1 MKVRKK
7 NLCHTCRKRKL
18 QCDGKVPSCSQCRFS
33 KRDCEGYPEALF
45 VPFVSTNITVRSKR
59 TLAPTARTSSS
70 FGFVKPPRS
79 KEITN
84 VVQTPAEVSGS
95 SSQTNRYL
103 ACDGLINTR
112 EMVSLIL
119 SHYVPSGETGFGV
132 GDSYTC
138 CPRIC
143 GSWVTALPELT
154 CNNTG
159 PFFECLQSAINT
171 LASSIIA
178 YRSRKDLVQSTST
191 QYEHS
196 IRHLM
201 QSLAAAGSVYKNE
214 LVAAVMCLAL
224 SEALFPIR
232 PLSWLVHVEGVSKM
246 IQLSSPEF
254 FTSGIEHTL
263 FIGFRPLLIL
273 KAIIF
278 RKATFFANNNWIEK
292 PFQHHRAAPL
302 QDLLG
307 IAARIPGVLEEI
319 DSLTYNSFETAASA
333 ARERIEELM
342 EIRCQLDTWH
352 SDFLNSTPAP
362 LYWRCTSK
370 TTIPAAFESLCYRD
384 LSTANVFTYLW
395 SFQLLCLTHIHSLL
409 SQFPGLRHSKEI
421 ALHDAKSLRDVCLE
435 LSIQIYQSMEYVL
448 QEDFMLYGLSS
459 AHFPLQTACEALE
472 SDAEGR
478 AVLATL
484 DPLIGA
490 RSRARNV

>member
-1 MKVRKK
+1 
-7 NLCHTCRKRKL
+7 
-18 QCDGKVPSCSQCRFS
+18 
-33 KRDCEGYPEALF
+33 
-45 VPFVSTNITVRSKR
+45 
-59 TLAPTARTSSS
+59 
-70 FGFVKPPRS
+70 
-79 KEITN
+79 
-84 VVQTPAEVSGS
+84 
-95 SSQTNRYL
+95 
-103 ACDGLINTR
+103 
-112 EMVSLIL
+112 
-119 SHYVPSGETGFGV
+119 
-132 GDSYTC
+132 
-138 CPRIC
+138 
-143 GSWVTALPELT
+143 
-154 CNNTG
+154 
-159 PFFECLQSAINT
+159 
-171 LASSIIA
+171 
-178 YRSRKDLVQSTST
+178 
-191 QYEHS
+191 
-196 IRHLM
+196 
-201 QSLAAAGSVYKNE
+201 
-214 LVAAVMCLAL
+214 
-224 SEALFPIR
+224 
-232 PLSWLVHVEGVSKM
+232 M

-362 LYWRCTSK
+362 LYWRC
-370 TTIPAAFESLCYRD
+370 
-384 LSTANVFTYLW
+384 
-395 SFQLLCLTHIHSLL
+395 
-409 SQFPGLRHSKEI
+409 LRHSKEI